1 MSMTGWSGEIPTR
14 DDPNVAAGED
24 LKDAHA
30 ASEGTSSSSE
40 GSDSE
45 QVGQFYR
52 VSPSFLLK
60 INTFVLI
67 VSPEALYDYYHG
79 KILWM

>member
-1 MSMTGWSGEIPTR
+1 MNK
-14 DDPNVAAGED
+14 DDPDVAARED
-24 LKDAHA
+24 LEDAHA

-52 VSPSFLLK
+52 VSTSFLLK

-67 VSPEALYDYYHG
+67 VSPEALYDYTTILR
-79 KILWM
+79 KEILWM